1 MVKLKNIKDGN
12 SFQWKINLSNH
23 MLRSNKKSEKIQDI
37 RQYGIDI
44 TKQLES
50 LLVDEL
56 TKSIDAKILKTLRG
70 MDLRR
75 QKTKK
80 ILEKIKKMKND

>member
-1 MVKLKNIKDGN
+1 
-12 SFQWKINLSNH
+12 
-23 MLRSNKKSEKIQDI
+23 MLRSNKNSEKIQDI

-50 LLVDEL
+50 LLADEL
-56 TKSIDAKILKTLRG
+56 SKSIDTEILKTLRG

-75 QKTKK
+75 QKAKK
-80 ILEKIKKMKND
+80 ILDKIKKMKNYDKS

>member
-1 MVKLKNIKDGN
+1 
-12 SFQWKINLSNH
+12 
-23 MLRSNKKSEKIQDI
+23 MLRSNKNSEKIQDI

-50 LLVDEL
+50 LLADEL
-56 TKSIDAKILKTLRG
+56 SKSINTEILKTLRG

-75 QKTKK
+75 QKAKK
-80 ILEKIKKMKND
+80 ILDKIKKMKNYDKS